1 MVVKRRTI
9 QAKELRRLLILMEKE
24 LVVVGVVVVV
34 KVAKVAVEEDK
45 V

>member
-34 KVAKVAVEEDK
+34 KVAKVAVGEDK

>member
-1 MVVKRRTI
+1 MEVKRRTI

-34 KVAKVAVEEDK
+34 KVAKVAEGEDK

>member
-1 MVVKRRTI
+1 MEVKRRTI

-34 KVAKVAVEEDK
+34 KVAKVAVGEDK

>member
-9 QAKELRRLLILMEKE
+9 LAKELRRLLILMEKE

-34 KVAKVAVEEDK
+34 KVAKVAVGEDK